1 MYYTKFPFHFKE
13 ETVYNLKKTVKIQI
27 SFYTDPE
34 DHPMIS
40 PFERKNALAAAL
52 DRLAL
57 CALVFMLC
65 VAYFFLLWKSG
76 AASLIAGAALFVL
89 IILAFSLVE
98 KRTLT
103 LRDRMLRERI
113 GGMIALDE
121 LLMLPNQAACA
132 RVCTLLQKTLD
143 AQPLSDVTMRYGEET
158 WLVRLAQC
166 LPGSSAS
173 QGDVLGAHRARIEC
187 GADKVALVCT
197 ASFSPEATRA
207 AEWADPP
214 VRLIGGRQ
222 LALLFGRLH
231 PATDE
236 DIARHLARQKK
247 PFSWA
252 RIRALALSA
261 AKLRRYLLC
270 AFLLLMFYLI
280 TRSPAALFSSLL
292 SFLLA
297 ILCDR
302 ENKRRFTL

>member
-1 MYYTKFPFHFKE
+1 MT
-13 ETVYNLKKTVKIQI
+13 
-27 SFYTDPE
+27 
-34 DHPMIS
+34 S
-40 PFERKNALAAAL
+40 PFDRKNALATLL

-57 CALVFMLC
+57 RALILTLC
-65 VAYFFLLWKSG
+65 IAYFFFLWQNG
-76 AASLIAGAALFVL
+76 TASLIAGAALFVL
-89 IILAFSLVE
+89 ISLAFLLIE

-103 LRDRMLRERI
+103 LRDRMLRERV
-113 GGMIALDE
+113 GGAIALEE
-121 LLMLPNQAACA
+121 LIMLPNGAACA
-132 RVCTLLQKTLD
+132 RVCALLQKALN
-143 AQPLSDVTMRYGEET
+143 AQPVSSATIRYGDET
-158 WLVRLAQC
+158 WLVRLCQC
-166 LPGSSAS
+166 LPGTSAS

-187 GADKVALVCT
+187 EADKVALVCT
-197 ASFSPEATRA
+197 AGFSPEATRA

-222 LALLFGRLH
+222 LALFFGRLH

-236 DIARHLARQKK
+236 DIARHLSRQKK

-261 AKLRRYLLC
+261 SKLRRYLLC
-270 AFLLLMFYLI
+270 AFLLLMLYLA
-280 TRSPAALFSSLL
+280 THSPAALLSCLL

>member
-1 MYYTKFPFHFKE
+1 
-13 ETVYNLKKTVKIQI
+13 
-27 SFYTDPE
+27 
-34 DHPMIS
+34 MIS
-40 PFERKNALAAAL
+40 PFDRKNALATAL

-57 CALVFMLC
+57 CALILTLC
-65 VAYFFLLWKSG
+65 VTYFFFLWENG
-76 AASLIAGAALFVL
+76 AASLIAGSALFVL
-89 IILAFSLVE
+89 ICLGVMLVE
-98 KRTLT
+98 KRTLRV
-103 LRDRMLRERI
+103 RDRMLRERV

-121 LLMLPNQAACA
+121 LIMLPCSAACA

-143 AQPLSDVTMRYGEET
+143 AQALSENTMRCGDET
-158 WLVRLAQC
+158 WLIRLAQC
-166 LPGSSAS
+166 LPGTAAS

-187 GADKVALVCT
+187 GADKVALACT
-197 ASFSPEATRA
+197 AGFSPEATRA

-247 PFSWA
+247 PYSWA
-252 RIRALALSA
+252 RIRALALSS
-261 AKLRRYLLC
+261 AKLQRYLLC
-270 AFLLLMFYLI
+270 AFLLLMLYFATQSLSSLI
-280 TRSPAALFSSLL
+280 ACLL

>member
-1 MYYTKFPFHFKE
+1 MTP
-13 ETVYNLKKTVKIQI
+13 
-27 SFYTDPE
+27 
-34 DHPMIS
+34 

-52 DRLAL
+52 DRTAL
-57 CALVFMLC
+57 RALILVLC
-65 VAYFFLLWKSG
+65 VAYFFFLWKNG
-76 AASLIAGAALFVL
+76 VASLIAGSALFVL
-89 IILAFSLVE
+89 ITLAFLLLE

-103 LRDRMLRERI
+103 MRDRLLRERV

-121 LLMLPNQAACA
+121 LIMLPNREACA
-132 RVCTLLQKTLD
+132 RVCTLLQRTLD
-143 AQPLSDVTMRYGEET
+143 AQTLSDTSMRYGGET
-158 WLVRLAQC
+158 WLIRLAQC
-166 LPGSSAS
+166 MSGSAAS

-187 GADKVALVCT
+187 GADKVALVST
-197 ASFSPEATRA
+197 AAFSPEATRA

-214 VRLIGGRQ
+214 VRLISGRQ
-222 LALLFGRLH
+222 LAMLFGKLH

-261 AKLRRYLLC
+261 PKLRRYLLC
-270 AFLLLMFYLI
+270 ALLLLMFYFI
-280 TRSPAALFSSLL
+280 THSLAALFSSLL

-302 ENKRRFTL
+302 ENRRRFTL